1 MQLMTK
7 AIENALNKQKGGLYA
22 QDGMGFKS
30 KVVVKY
36 FNPCGVGTW
45 YITAGEK
52 QEDGDWLL
60 FGYVQLQFNEWG
72 YVRLSELKNLKVGL
86 MGLGIERDIAIKP
99 LTKTVEQLIRF

>member
-1 MQLMTK
+1 MKLITK
-7 AIENALNKQKGGLYA
+7 EIEQKLDAYPLNSQDEKGKDA
-22 QDGMGFKS
+22 EII
-30 KVVVKY
+30 VKY
-36 FNPCGVGTW
+36 FNPFGAGTW
-45 YITAGEK
+45 LITEGEK